1 MLKITGKLKPSAR
14 LGFASGINLPVILSI
29 IYLLPKSVY
38 YFSSYLLRKVTF
50 PSYSASPRA
59 SIYMWF
65 WAFFIFPPVVSN
77 VLFFLQHF
85 DVEHW
90 KLVLYLCTREDRAV
104 KPKFWPGIWTFQ
116 SRPDF
121 CPKFWREFWKMSF
134 FANSQYWTIKSTL
147 TFDHSV
153 NFCNL
158 ANDWNFVW
166 KFCAQSW
173 SEFCLDL
180 ETIFFSQK
188 LVLQHFSVENWP
200 ELCSE
205 FG

>member
-1 MLKITGKLKPSAR
+1 M
-14 LGFASGINLPVILSI
+14 
-29 IYLLPKSVY
+29 
-38 YFSSYLLRKVTF
+38 
-50 PSYSASPRA
+50 
-59 SIYMWF
+59 
-65 WAFFIFPPVVSN
+65 
-77 VLFFLQHF
+77 QHF

-180 ETIFFSQK
+180 DYFLIIIFSISLSKKHKLQIMSFLIIYQKTSFRRLHFIFRVDTIVLNKQK
-188 LVLQHFSVENWP
+188 LIFLTTNASFHSCFHHYIT
-200 ELCSE
+200 
-205 FG
+205 F